1 MAWNRENV
9 RGKTWDAF
17 RQDQASCPGSDK
29 SQLGFNFQEVASIYY
44 LYRLSNVRWPK
55 MWSLRSPKLNERLN
69 VQPWSILITP
79 YLIPIFYTK
88 NIFKTCEPCE
98 ENRMMWLSVD
108 VLSSVGQ
115 KSWRD
120 KWPKSSAPNTC
131 FVFWGKSIST
141 LPGRCLCRVSPI
153 QHFDWHG
160 QDFCK
165 YKELG

>member
-79 YLIPIFYTK
+79 YLISIFYTK
-88 NIFKTCEPCE
+88 KIFSNYVSLLRRIVWCDFQLTSSLPKNKSRGEKMAKVICTQYFFRLLRENHFNIDWAVSLQGFAK
-98 ENRMMWLSVD
+98 
-108 VLSSVGQ
+108 
-115 KSWRD
+115 
-120 KWPKSSAPNTC
+120 
-131 FVFWGKSIST
+131 ST
-141 LPGRCLCRVSPI
+141 LWLARTRL
-153 QHFDWHG
+153 
-160 QDFCK
+160 
-165 YKELG
+165 L